1 MRIQL
6 QDVQKSYLPSRDAP
20 VNALLDVNLTIE
32 AGERIAVLGPSG
44 CGKTT
49 LLSILGLL
57 SRPTSG
63 SIRIDEAEV
72 SGFSSD
78 SLAKTRSERIGF
90 VFQSYNLLPREPA
103 WRNVMF
109 PLVFTRFPR
118 RERKDRALAALNEVG
133 LAARANHTPAQL
145 SGGEKQRVA
154 IARALIHRPELI
166 LADEP
171 TGNLDSRTGRDILE
185 LFSMIAEQTGS
196 TVVLVTHDPNVAA
209 WAKRRVEMQD
219 GRLCNN
225 EKKSLSME

>member
-6 QDVQKSYLPSRDAP
+6 QGVQKRYLPSRDAP
-20 VNALLDVNLTIE
+20 VNALLDVDLTIQ
-32 AGERIAVLGPSG
+32 AGERMAILGPSG

-63 SIRIDEAEV
+63 SIRIDDNEV

-78 SLAKTRSERIGF
+78 RLAKTRRERIGF

-109 PLVFTRFPR
+109 PLVFARIPR
-118 RERKDRALAALNEVG
+118 RERKDRALAALNDVG

-171 TGNLDSRTGRDILE
+171 TGNLDSKTGRDILD
-185 LFSMIAEQTGS
+185 LFSQIADQTRS
-196 TVVLVTHDPNVAA
+196 TVVLVTHDHTVAA
-209 WAKRRVEMQD
+209 WAIRRVEMRD
-219 GRLCNN
+219 GRLDAG
-225 EKKSLSME
+225 

>member
-1 MRIQL
+1 MLIQL
-6 QDVQKSYLPSRDAP
+6 QGVQKRYLPSRDAA
-20 VNALLDVNLTIE
+20 VNALLDIDLTVR

-57 SRPTSG
+57 SRPTAG
-63 SIRIDEAEV
+63 SVRIDDAEV

-78 SLAKTRSERIGF
+78 RLAETRRERIGF

-109 PLVFTRFPR
+109 PLVFSGVPGSER
-118 RERKDRALAALNEVG
+118 RNRALAALEDVG
-133 LAARANHTPAQL
+133 LAGRANHTPAQL

-154 IARALIHRPELI
+154 IARALIHRPELL

-171 TGNLDSRTGRDILE
+171 TGNLDSKTGRDILR
-185 LFSMIAEQTGS
+185 LFSRIAEQTRA
-196 TVVLVTHDPNVAA
+196 TVVLVTHDASVAE
-209 WAKRRVEMQD
+209 WAKRRVEMRD
-219 GRLCNN
+219 GRLCG
-225 EKKSLSME
+225 EGAP